1 MKIYHVSYQ
10 RSVYDSD
17 QESEMISTSV
27 NQILAA
33 CQNIMN
39 AFVVGFICVDIWED
53 GEMINSHVWSN
64 STEMSKIEQYLENI
78 DVKS

>member
-17 QESEMISTSV
+17 PESEMISTSV

-33 CQNIMN
+33 CQNIIN
-39 AFVVGFICVDIWED
+39 SFVVGCVCIDIWED
-53 GEMINSHVWSN
+53 GEMVNSHVWSN
-64 STEMSKIEQYLENI
+64 NTAMSKIEQYLENI

>member
-17 QESEMISTSV
+17 KENEVISTSV

-33 CQNIMN
+33 CQNIIN
-39 AFVVGFICVDIWED
+39 SYVGGCLCIDIWED
-53 GEMINSHVWSN
+53 GEMINSHVWCN
-64 STEMSKIEQYLENI
+64 GIEMSMIEKYLENL

>member
-10 RSVYDSD
+10 SSVYDSGK
-17 QESEMISTSV
+17 ENEVISTSV

-33 CQNIMN
+33 CQNIIN
-39 AFVVGFICVDIWED
+39 SYAGGCVCIDIWED
-53 GEMINSHVWSN
+53 GEMINSYAWCN
-64 STEMSKIEQYLENI
+64 GIEMSMIEKYLENI

>member
-39 AFVVGFICVDIWED
+39 AFVVGCICVDIWED
-53 GEMINSHVWSN
+53 GEMINSHAWCN
-64 STEMSKIEQYLENI
+64 GIEMSMIEKYLEKY